1 MLLGVGCTPDDG
13 GTSGDASEPVLTVTP
28 AVLATTYA
36 GETFELTV
44 ASNVNWKVSCDQ
56 ADVEIS
62 PVSGSNDAVV
72 TVVVPEVTAD
82 RVFPITFSGKKMVY
96 YPEANTSIEVPVEA
110 TVTVHQNAAGTD
122 KIQTNVKTIRDLV
135 VAANPGTAKTDL
147 PEEVRALTLTGIVVG
162 TPNGNMGNDFLLAIQ
177 DDTTEPGHGLTISCS
192 GSVANITKGQT
203 VKVSLAGAKAQWYNG
218 LLQVAVYET
227 LESVGTPVEVSPI
240 EVAYADLL
248 QYESQYVKVSDKVTP
263 ASTAVG
269 KAWNS
274 GTNGANVNFTTE
286 AGKTLVVR
294 VSKDASFK
302 SEIVPA
308 KSGYLCGVASRF
320 NNDVQ
325 LLPQYTSD
333 ILLSENASELEST
346 VVTIAE
352 ITEAGT
358 YKVENAWV
366 VGYTGNGPILTDESG
381 AFINTYIY
389 GSTYKTLGQKVTVE
403 GNVSVRQGGFQFNTP
418 TITALEGTVDVVYP
432 TPATYEGAELE
443 AFCDKYAASGAAY
456 LCEYV
461 SLKGVVIKSAEG
473 HYGISF
479 SGVDGAKYEGS
490 LSKTPAESLGL
501 EALIGTPVV
510 LCGFVTDYNAPYL
523 SITATSVE
531 VDATAVGIFAEAITG
546 VPAEGVT
553 GATHNITVVGV
564 ESVST
569 EVDGTIVTAASVAG
583 NVLTYTVAANEGEV
597 REGWI
602 KLSAE
607 GVETVTIAVKQSS
620 ALAYNFMSDDAFV
633 DSSENYKGESKVN
646 GSETNA
652 SGFKLGT
659 SSAAGYFAS
668 KAVGVEG
675 DVTLEFYAVAWKGNT
690 NTLYVRKQGSTD
702 ILGQFQLK
710 SNDGA
715 TNKAPYSMTLTDDN
729 YYSVA
734 VSGVTANTV
743 FEFSTDA
750 SFTKASNNSG
760 RALVVGVHLVGG
772 TPSTPTEPDPTPTP
786 TPTVKTLPYSEA
798 FSASQGDFTISD
810 VLLPE
815 VSTYVWKQDPS
826 YGNISASAYIG
837 GVNYASE
844 SWLVSPQISLNGATA
859 PELTFDHTH
868 KYAGTPS
875 EELTLWVSENNGETW
890 TQLTIPTYA
899 TNNDNNYVTPAIDL
913 TAYVGKTVNVAFK
926 YISST
931 TASGTW
937 RLKNFKVAEKS
948 TTVEPEPEQPGQGG
962 GEGGETPETP
972 ASGETITGLTHIE
985 NLDGVAAGKYYFA
998 AYSTKNSSAEVFTN
1012 YPYHLWTGTVTSG
1025 KADTANYAYADGVL
1039 TRDPNHTSAAPETEV
1054 AVEAE
1059 LVAVE
1064 GKTNVYYIKF
1074 NNSYLS
1080 VSGYTANH
1088 KLVMSETALE
1098 WTAVEHTDGVVFQ
1111 ATDGTNSVT
1120 LCTGT
1125 AANDLLRQYKTA
1137 TFETSIT
1144 NNQPYNGVHL
1154 FKKN

>member
-1 MLLGVGCTPDDG
+1 MLFGVGCTPDEG

-82 RVFPITFSGKKMVY
+82 RVFPITFSGKKLVY
-96 YPEANTSIEVPVEA
+96 YPEAGASFEVPVEA

-122 KIQTNVKTIRDLV
+122 KVQTNVKAVRDLLNAIPNIPNGGSSAASISV
-135 VAANPGTAKTDL
+135 TEEVAAM
-147 PEEVRALTLTGIVVG
+147 TLTGVVVG
-162 TPNGNMGNDFLLAIQ
+162 TPNGNMGSDYLLAVQ
-177 DDTTEPGHGLTISCS
+177 DDSTEAGHGLTISCS
-192 GSVANITKGQT
+192 GSVADVAKGQV
-203 VKVSLAGAKAQWYNG
+203 VKVSLEGAKVKLYYN
-218 LLQVAVYET
+218 LLQLSVYQPIEK
-227 LESVGTPVEVSPI
+227 VGAPVEVSPI
-240 EVAYADLL
+240 EVAYADILS
-248 QYESQYVKVSDKVTP
+248 YESQYVKVADKVTP
-263 ASTAVG
+263 ASTVVG

-274 GTNGANVNFTTE
+274 GTSGANVNFTTE

-294 VSKDASFK
+294 VGKDASFK

-308 KSGYLCGVASRF
+308 KSGYLCGVASRY

-325 LLPQYTSD
+325 LMPQYTSD

-366 VGYTGNGPILTDESG
+366 VGYTGNGPILTDASG
-381 AFINTYIY
+381 AFINTYVPDN
-389 GSTYKTLGQKVTVE
+389 TYKTIGQKFTIE
-403 GNVSVRQGGFQFNTP
+403 GSVSVRQGGFQFASGAKFTSVDG
-418 TITALEGTVDVVYP
+418 TADVVYP

-461 SLKGVVIKSAEG
+461 SLKGVLTKADTG

-479 SGVDGAKYEGS
+479 SGVDASKYEGS
-490 LSKTPAESLGL
+490 LSKTPAAELNL
-501 EALIGTPVV
+501 DNLIGSPVV
-510 LCGFVTDYNAPYL
+510 LCGFVTDYNNPYL

-531 VDATAVGIFAEAITG
+531 VDATAKALIASDITN
-546 VPAEGVT
+546 VPAA
-553 GATHNITVVGV
+553 GATATTNITAVGV
-564 ESVST
+564 
-569 EVDGTIVTAASVAG
+569 GAVTATCDGVVVTAVSVEG
-583 NVLTYTVAANEGEV
+583 NVLTYTVAANEGDA
-597 REGWI
+597 RQGSI
-602 KLSAE
+602 TLSAE
-607 GVETVTIAVKQSS
+607 GVEPVTIAVKQSS
-620 ALAYNFMSDDAFV
+620 AFAYNFMSDDAFV
-633 DSSENYKGESKVN
+633 DSSNNYKGESKVN
-646 GSETNA
+646 GSDTANA

-710 SNDGA
+710 GNDGA
-715 TNKAPYSMTLTDDN
+715 TSQAPYIMELTDEN

-734 VSGVTANTV
+734 VPGVTANTV

-772 TPSTPTEPDPTPTP
+772 TPSTPTT
-786 TPTVKTLPYSEA
+786 
-798 FSASQGDFTISD
+798 
-810 VLLPE
+810 
-815 VSTYVWKQDPS
+815 
-826 YGNISASAYIG
+826 
-837 GVNYASE
+837 
-844 SWLVSPQISLNGATA
+844 
-859 PELTFDHTH
+859 
-868 KYAGTPS
+868 
-875 EELTLWVSENNGETW
+875 
-890 TQLTIPTYA
+890 
-899 TNNDNNYVTPAIDL
+899 
-913 TAYVGKTVNVAFK
+913 
-926 YISST
+926 
-931 TASGTW
+931 
-937 RLKNFKVAEKS
+937 
-948 TTVEPEPEQPGQGG
+948 PEPEQPGGG
-962 GEGGETPETP
+962 ETPETPTTPETPEGGETPETP

-998 AYSTKNSSAEVFTN
+998 AYSVKNSSTDVFVN

-1088 KLVMSETALE
+1088 KLVMSETTLE

-1137 TFETSIT
+1137 SFETSIT

>member
-1 MLLGVGCTPDDG
+1 MLFGVGCTPDDG

-110 TVTVHQNAAGTD
+110 TVTVHQNAAGSD
-122 KIQTNVKTIRDLV
+122 KVQTNVKTIRDLV

-203 VKVSLAGAKAQWYNG
+203 VKVSLAGAKAQWYSG

-274 GTNGANVNFTTE
+274 GTSGANVNFTTE

-294 VSKDASFK
+294 VGKDASFK
-302 SEIVPA
+302 SDIVPNA
-308 KSGYLCGVASRF
+308 SGYLYGVASRY
-320 NNDVQ
+320 NSDAQ
-325 LLPQYTSD
+325 LLPQYASD
-333 ILLSENASELEST
+333 IQLNEGVTAPEVEA
-346 VVTIAE
+346 VTIAE
-352 ITEAGT
+352 ITAAGT

-381 AFINTYIY
+381 AFINTFIY
-389 GSTYKTLGQKVTVE
+389 DSTYKTLGQKVTVE

-432 TPATYEGAELE
+432 TPTSYEGAELE

-479 SGVDGAKYEGS
+479 SGVDTSKYEGS

-501 EALIGTPVV
+501 EALIGAPVV
-510 LCGFVTDYNAPYL
+510 LCGFVTDYNLPYL

-531 VDATAVGIFAEAITG
+531 ADATAVGIFAEAITG

-564 ESVST
+564 DAVST
-569 EVDGTIVTAASVAG
+569 EVDGTVVTAASVAG
-583 NVLTYTVAANEGEV
+583 NVLTYTVAANESEV

-633 DSSENYKGESKVN
+633 CSADDS
-646 GSETNA
+646 TNKA
-652 SGFKLGT
+652 YTLGQSTINSSSCSGFKLGT
-659 SSAAGYFAS
+659 SNNAGYFTSA
-668 KAVGVEG
+668 AVAKEG
-675 DVTLEFYAVAWKGNT
+675 NVKLEFYAVAWKDKNA
-690 NTLYVRKQGSTD
+690 TLYVRKKGSTE
-702 ILGQFQLK
+702 LLAQFTLK
-710 SNDGA
+710 ANGTA
-715 TNKAPYSMTLTDDN
+715 TGNIPLTMTVTDDN
-729 YYSVA
+729 YYSVDA
-734 VSGVTANTV
+734 VSVTANTQ
-743 FEFSTDA
+743 FEFSTIETFNTA
-750 SFTKASNNSG
+750 STSAS
-760 RALVVGVHLVGG
+760 RAIIAGVHLVGG
-772 TPSTPTEPDPTPTP
+772 TSSTPDTPAEPEQPEVPV
-786 TPTVKTLPYSEA
+786 VKTLPYAETFA
-798 FSASQGDFTISD
+798 TNQGDFTLNN

-815 VSTYVWKQDPS
+815 GSTYVWMWTTRDNVGYMQ
-826 YGNISASAYIG
+826 GSAYVG
-837 GVNYASE
+837 GGAKASE
-844 SWLVSPQISLNGATA
+844 SWLVSPEISLNGATA
-859 PELTFDHTH
+859 PELTFTH
-868 KYAGTPS
+868 IVNYANNTAHA
-875 EELTLWVSENNGETW
+875 EALTLWVKETTATDW
-890 TQLTIPTYA
+890 AQLTIPAHGTGSNW
-899 TNNDNNYVTPAIDL
+899 TWVESGAIDL
-913 TAYVGKTVNVAFK
+913 SAYVGKNVNIAFK
-926 YISST
+926 YTSDTT
-931 TASGTW
+931 TATTW
-937 RLKNFKVAEKS
+937 RVKDFKVAEKG

-972 ASGETITGLTHIE
+972 ATGKFVEVT
-985 NLDGVAAGKYYFA
+985 AAPADWSGKYLI
-998 AYSTKNSSAEVFTN
+998 VFGN
-1012 YPYHLWTGTVTSG
+1012 NAHGT
-1025 KADTANYAYADGVL
+1025 
-1039 TRDPNHTSAAPETEV
+1039 
-1054 AVEAE
+1054 
-1059 LVAVE
+1059 VE
-1064 GKTNVYYIKF
+1064 GKDLKSTSAVTISNGEIAATSELL
-1074 NNSYLS
+1074 NNAAVTVAALDSNYSVLLPSGSYLS
-1080 VSGYTANH
+1080 NAKNSCATSPSAYAWTFEFTENGVKMYNSVPVENVTYILYNNNNNYFRCYVEKNGQAGYTLP
-1088 KLVMSETALE
+1088 KL
-1098 WTAVEHTDGVVFQ
+1098 
-1111 ATDGTNSVT
+1111 
-1120 LCTGT
+1120 
-1125 AANDLLRQYKTA
+1125 YKYVA
-1137 TFETSIT
+1137 E
-1144 NNQPYNGVHL
+1144 
-1154 FKKN
+1154 